1 MPDRLAAPGG
11 GCDLSRRI
19 EPAHPPSDLA
29 GLCGANGHGARA
41 VKQTQRFARLFM
53 APGVTH
59 CGGGPG
65 ANVFNGSSNLGGPED
80 ADHDVFLALRQW
92 VEDGVAPQRI
102 IATKFINDNPASGVA
117 FTRPLCPYPQQAHY
131 RGAGATTDAASFVCV
146 TGASGHNGPI
156 IADFGKRETLLG

>member
-1 MPDRLAAPGG
+1 LRRRPG
-11 GCDLSRRI
+11 R
-19 EPAHPPSDLA
+19 
-29 GLCGANGHGARA
+29 
-41 VKQTQRFARLFM
+41 QR
-53 APGVTH
+53 
-59 CGGGPG
+59 
-65 ANVFNGSSNLGGPED
+65 FNGSSNLGGPED